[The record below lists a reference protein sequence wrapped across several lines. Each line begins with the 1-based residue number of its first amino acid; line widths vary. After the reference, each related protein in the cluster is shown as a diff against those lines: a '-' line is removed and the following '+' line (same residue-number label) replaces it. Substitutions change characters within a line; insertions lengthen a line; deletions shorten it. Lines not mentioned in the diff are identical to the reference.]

1 MASERQPG
9 GREIVGG
16 CRFGNKRS
24 CYIYLNQKTFIP
36 FSLSLVYGIFLFTAK
51 QDEEV
56 DEEGRF
62 SATDSQPDEQEV
74 SPISNRRHI
83 AVSCSLVLLIAFNC
97 VVDLLW
103 NGLVY
108 STE

>member
-1 MASERQPG
+1 M
-9 GREIVGG
+9 
-16 CRFGNKRS
+16 KR
-24 CYIYLNQKTFIP
+24 
-36 FSLSLVYGIFLFTAK
+36 
-51 QDEEV
+51 
-56 DEEGRF
+56 
-62 SATDSQPDEQEV
+62 TDSVPQIRSNEKVV